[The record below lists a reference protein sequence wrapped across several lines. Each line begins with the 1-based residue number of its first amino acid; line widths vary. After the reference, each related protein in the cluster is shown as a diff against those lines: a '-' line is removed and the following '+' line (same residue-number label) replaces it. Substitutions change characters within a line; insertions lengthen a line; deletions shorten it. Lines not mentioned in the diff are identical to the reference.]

1 MLIVAPPLD
10 ARAERH
16 ERVTTRI
23 FHRAQVGGIDLR
35 VSEKFTELRIEQRR
49 IQNNDA
55 MNAAII
61 DGVMNWPSAPR
72 LL

>member
-1 MLIVAPPLD
+1 MLIVAPPLN

-16 ERVTTRI
+16 ERVTIWI

-35 VSEKFTELRIEQRR
+35 VPGKYTELRIEQRR

-55 MNAAII
+55 MNAAIT